1 MKKSGSEAGV
11 TVLEM
16 AVALAVIS
24 LLVGIYLVMVD
35 SYKDRR
41 MSEQAAKVLM
51 QAALVQEEYFAKEHQ
66 YFDAEIAGAGGSAVL
81 TTPGGEKTPVHVP
94 RNVTLSLKTEGNE
107 KRAFVGYSF
116 YAGSKVLH
124 RYDSKTGKITTA
136 PRARDD
142 TG

>member
-1 MKKSGSEAGV
+1 MKYSRSDAGV
-11 TVLEM
+11 TVLEVT
-16 AVALAVIS
+16 VALAVIS

-51 QAALVQEEYFAKEHQ
+51 QAALVQEEYFAKEHR

-81 TTPGGEKTPVHVP
+81 TTPGGAKTQVHVP
-94 RNVTLSLKTEGNE
+94 PSVTLSMKAHGQQ
-107 KRAFVGYSF
+107 KREFVGYAF
-116 YAGSKVLH
+116 YSGSKMIH
-124 RYDSKTGKITTA
+124 RYDSKTGKITTG